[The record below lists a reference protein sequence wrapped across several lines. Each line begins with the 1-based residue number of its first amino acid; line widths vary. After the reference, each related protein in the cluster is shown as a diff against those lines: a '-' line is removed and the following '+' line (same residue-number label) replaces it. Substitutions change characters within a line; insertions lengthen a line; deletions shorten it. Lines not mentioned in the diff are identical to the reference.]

1 VDKRL
6 HPCPVA
12 EIGCHKNL
20 YPATRLIPSQK
31 WCCTIRPLNLLDRDI
46 KHIGKK
52 YLNLPQRA
60 SVESLYLSYQ
70 RGGLNLLPITIVADI
85 SQIAHGLALLH
96 SAHLGHLAMAFLKSV
111 VQKRIRRQPE
121 LQDLDSYL
129 NGSME
134 GAFAN
139 EPTDISN
146 VWTSQRSAT
155 RRLRSKL

>member
-1 VDKRL
+1 M
-6 HPCPVA
+6 
-12 EIGCHKNL
+12 
-20 YPATRLIPSQK
+20 
-31 WCCTIRPLNLLDRDI
+31 LDRDI

-85 SQIAHGLALLH
+85 SQIAHGLALLQ
-96 SAHLGHLAMAFLKSV
+96 SAHLGQLAMAFLKSV
-111 VQKRIRRQPE
+111 VQKRIGRQQE
-121 LQDLDSYL
+121 LQDVDSYL